1 VVNRIMKENKYIP
14 GIYNYCD
21 RWCERCPLKDRCL
34 LYAKEAKRLARHKT
48 RGEDPYDWNI
58 VMQDIKEDFGETLTL
73 LRKFAEE
80 QGIDINELPEEEPEP
95 YDPSN
100 HPLMKTGNN
109 YFEMTRKYLEEL
121 RKIINEEREDLAKR
135 VEIIPSAE
143 GDIETLKE
151 IISNYEI
158 ISWYHTL
165 ISVKIH
171 RALQGKMEHDED
183 EFAQSDA
190 DGSAKVAYIGIMK
203 SMNALKVIYDW
214 DENHQEVTLT
224 LLVELEKIRRDID
237 REFPGHQTF
246 KRPGFDK

>member
-1 VVNRIMKENKYIP
+1 MKENKYIP

-21 RWCERCPLKDRCL
+21 RWCERCPLKNRCF
-34 LYAKEAKRLARHKT
+34 LYAREEKRLARHKA

-58 VMQDIKEDFGETLTL
+58 VMQDIKEDFKETLTL

-80 QGIDINELPEEEPEP
+80 QGIDLNALPEEEPEP

-100 HPLMKTGNN
+100 HPLTKTANN

-121 RKIINEEREDLAKR
+121 RKIINKEREDLAKR
-135 VEIIPSAE
+135 VEIIPPAE
-143 GDIETLKE
+143 GDIETLRG
-151 IISNYEI
+151 IISNYEV

-165 ISVKIH
+165 ILVKIH
-171 RALQGKMEHDED
+171 RALQSKMEHDKD
-183 EFAQSDA
+183 EFAQSDV
-190 DGSAKVAYIGIMK
+190 DGSAKIAYIGIMK

-214 DENHQEVTLT
+214 NEDLRDVTLT
-224 LLVELEKIRRDID
+224 LLVEIEKLRNGID
-237 REFPGHQTF
+237 REFPGHRTF